1 MSNQD
6 LHTEIELL
14 KRDVSEMKLIYSR
27 LDKAI
32 EKISD
37 VSNSINRMLAV
48 HEEKISQQEEVQIR
62 SEQEIN
68 NDIKELHS
76 RISTN
81 TRELMNLMSEQH
93 KEQTEAMLKLKNEL
107 QNRVGVLEKWRWL
120 IIGGSIVVGLCDSC
134 ILNKNIY
141 YWHLHNYLSL
151 EKKVI
156 TFLTFVVLIV
166 ETLKNQK
173 LKLVDLF
180 LLKKTNLYINV
191 ITVQKVHLF
200 RTF

>member
-120 IIGGSIVVGLCDSC
+120 IICGSIVVGF
-134 ILNKNIY
+134 IIQKMIV
-141 YWHLHNYLSL
+141 LS
-151 EKKVI
+151 
-156 TFLTFVVLIV
+156 
-166 ETLKNQK
+166 
-173 LKLVDLF
+173 
-180 LLKKTNLYINV
+180 
-191 ITVQKVHLF
+191 
-200 RTF
+200 

>member
-93 KEQTEAMLKLKNEL
+93 KEQTDKMTKLEIEL
-107 QNRVGVLEKWRWL
+107 RGRVGVLEKWRWL
-120 IIGGSIVVGLCDSC
+120 IIGGSIVVGFIAQKMI
-134 ILNKNIY
+134 IL
-141 YWHLHNYLSL
+141 S
-151 EKKVI
+151 
-156 TFLTFVVLIV
+156 
-166 ETLKNQK
+166 
-173 LKLVDLF
+173 
-180 LLKKTNLYINV
+180 
-191 ITVQKVHLF
+191 
-200 RTF
+200 

>member
-1 MSNQD
+1 MINTSMAD
-6 LHTEIELL
+6 LNTEVQLL
-14 KRDVSEMKLIYSR
+14 KKEVSDMKMIYSR

-81 TRELMNLMSEQH
+81 NRELITLMSEQH
-93 KEQTEAMLKLKNEL
+93 KEQTDKMTKLEIEL
-107 QNRVGVLEKWRWL
+107 HGRVGVLEKWRWI
-120 IIGGSIVVGLCDSC
+120 IIGGSIVVGF
-134 ILNKNIY
+134 IL
-141 YWHLHNYLSL
+141 
-151 EKKVI
+151 
-156 TFLTFVVLIV
+156 
-166 ETLKNQK
+166 QK
-173 LKLVDLF
+173 M
-180 LLKKTNLYINV
+180 I
-191 ITVQKVHLF
+191 IMS
-200 RTF
+200 